1 MKYISII
8 TDNNYAPHTGA
19 LIFSISKS
27 NPTLNCKYF
36 ILGYSFTL
44 DTINKFQELSTAINR
59 EIKIIP
65 IYPTSIPQLSVYR
78 RYSFLIYVKLYLS
91 YLLPQTVDWVLN
103 LDVDTIVNGS
113 LEYIFNYPNK
123 EKYALLAAE
132 DYDGCDEYKL
142 MSGLDIKDN
151 YYNAGVCY
159 FNLTYWRIHHL
170 SEECTNFINHNKH
183 IASVLEQG
191 ALSYVCKDTAQALPI
206 KYNVLAGYYFYK
218 PKVQPKY
225 KKELSSALK
234 EPIIIHYAEPI
245 KPWHRNCFHPLKKRY
260 INSIKQTPWKN
271 IHFKINANRKIL
283 HMINMYIQ
291 YLLHNLGIRKI
302 NSFYQKIN

>member
-36 ILGYSFTL
+36 ILGYAFTP
-44 DTINKFQELSTAINR
+44 DTINKFHELSTSINR
-59 EIKIIP
+59 EIEIIP
-65 IYPTSIPQLSVYR
+65 IYPTSIPHFSVYR

-91 YLLPQTVDWVLN
+91 CLLPQTVDWVLN
-103 LDVDTIVNGS
+103 LDVDTIVNGC
-113 LEYIFNYPNK
+113 LEDIFNYPNK

-132 DYDGCDEYKL
+132 DYDGCNEYKL

-159 FNLTYWRIHHL
+159 FNLNYWRMHHF
-170 SEECTNFINHNKH
+170 SEECTNFIIHNKD

-191 ALSYVCKDTAQALPI
+191 ALSYVCKDVAKALPI

-225 KKELSSALK
+225 QDELTSALK
-234 EPIIIHYAEPI
+234 EPIIIHYAEPV
-245 KPWHRNCFHPLKKRY
+245 KPWHKNCFHPLKGLY
-260 INSIKQTPWKN
+260 INAIKQTPWKN
-271 IHFKINANRKIL
+271 IHFKIKAKKRIL

-291 YLLHNLGIRKI
+291 YLLHNLGVRKI
-302 NSFYQKIN
+302 DTFYQKIK

>member
-1 MKYISII
+1 MG
-8 TDNNYAPHTGA
+8 H
-19 LIFSISKS
+19 
-27 NPTLNCKYF
+27 
-36 ILGYSFTL
+36 SFTL
-44 DTINKFQELSTAINR
+44 DTINKFHELSTSINR
-59 EIKIIP
+59 EIEIIP
-65 IYPTSIPQLSVYR
+65 IYPTSIPHLSVYR

-191 ALSYVCKDTAQALPI
+191 ALSYVCKDIAQALPI

-225 KKELSSALK
+225 IKELSSALK
-234 EPIIIHYAEPI
+234 NQSLYIMQNPLNHGTEIAFIH
-245 KPWHRNCFHPLKKRY
+245 
-260 INSIKQTPWKN
+260 
-271 IHFKINANRKIL
+271 
-283 HMINMYIQ
+283 
-291 YLLHNLGIRKI
+291 
-302 NSFYQKIN
+302 